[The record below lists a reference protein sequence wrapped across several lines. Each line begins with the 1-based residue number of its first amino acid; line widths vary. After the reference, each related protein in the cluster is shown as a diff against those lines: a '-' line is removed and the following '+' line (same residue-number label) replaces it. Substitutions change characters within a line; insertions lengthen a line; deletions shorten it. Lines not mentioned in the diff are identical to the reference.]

1 MAVSINAQNK
11 KHIFDLLQQ
20 DRASNFGLLQYW
32 LKQILGNR
40 QVDFE
45 SNLIISPDLAWELIA
60 EWGRSVEG
68 NLPIGDRGHR
78 KVLATRLLGYIETN
92 LVGKSSEAAAS
103 YYAMLEQAK
112 QPFAP
117 APADTRSTAAMQDA
131 LLIRKQ
137 MFAAIEQRFLGR
149 LSTEYEKSRF
159 LSKISDLRTR
169 SMVAAILAAD
179 SINLRNNRSDATG
192 SSNLPEHINQLL
204 LSRANDAEINN
215 VIHRAY
221 SQAAE
226 SELSE
231 LIDITNQQ
239 ISQSY
244 PSEQKY
250 LEDVVALRSL
260 PAMSPTLADL
270 PSLVALAVPTAPIKD
285 REILVASLR
294 KSLINAARGGH
305 KSGHQIAKEALAAA
319 GLDPSVVSNFDS
331 ISSYLEEVRLTTSQ
345 QIIGGALRERNPRI
359 LATFSLAAQ
368 LGVSPEIPWLS
379 QNDLNQIEQKILAN
393 YNTKDPLTALE
404 AELKKGAQADLGQIG
419 NLKKL
424 IATRTDF
431 AHYQSQ
437 VRGNPGLA
445 IQDMLAKIRGNA
457 LAIRSPYDHFIQ
469 KIWHGYDK
477 VEDVLNWPANTALNA
492 WEKILEKTSIPIGKT
507 GLKFSI
513 LNPVGFL
520 YDRWI
525 DIEKGIALRTFKWS
539 NKLARS
545 GAWYSGGFR
554 QVADFSR
561 AFFKAD
567 ASWGSA
573 GSLFVE
579 RKWGN
584 VLNWAAQ
591 KANFKSFEALRLG
604 LGQSLELA
612 IKSAGNKIAAGLGD
626 KIATMIGAAT
636 SEAGIGLL
644 ILGAQVAWE
653 VGKAFLQKVKDY
665 LGSVI
670 NGDADNLFGLLP
682 LIKGTVL
689 AVVNFVTLGIP
700 LLLTTIVEA
709 LHGILKVLWDSL
721 VAIFLLALTF
731 SFSIVFVV
739 VLFFFILQTTAR
751 IDVNLSLDS
760 GVGQFIG
767 SILCDSGEGG
777 GKNSSRVQT
786 AACIADIL
794 SKCGMNPLNKTLAQS
809 SKWQCALAST
819 LAASALE
826 VLKESASNYTYL
838 QCVGFVRAI
847 DVANGGPGSGF
858 GDAKT
863 LLTSPPSGYKPV
875 LGVGSCSAGDFFV
888 DTTTGGYGHTG
899 VFIAYGGSTCQVA
912 DANGSGSGVVRGPG
926 SGTWLCSRIAGCLK
940 KI

>member
-1 MAVSINAQNK
+1 MAVGISAQNK
-11 KHIFDLLQQ
+11 QHIFDLLQQ
-20 DRASNFGLLQYW
+20 DRVSNFGLLQYW

-40 QVDFE
+40 PVDFE
-45 SNLIISPDLAWELIA
+45 SNLVISPDLAWELIA
-60 EWGRSVEG
+60 EWGRSIEG

-92 LVGKSSEAAAS
+92 LVGKSAEAAAS

-137 MFAAIEQRFLGR
+137 MLSAIEQKFLGR

-169 SMVAAILAAD
+169 SMVAAMLAAD
-179 SINLRNNRSDATG
+179 SINLRSNQSDATG
-192 SSNLPEHINQLL
+192 SSNLPEHLNQLL

-226 SELSE
+226 PELSE
-231 LIDITNQQ
+231 LVDITNQQ
-239 ISQSY
+239 IAQSY
-244 PSEQKY
+244 ASEQDY
-250 LEDVVALRSL
+250 LEDVAKLRSL
-260 PAMSPTLADL
+260 PSLSPTLADL
-270 PSLVALAVPTAPIKD
+270 PSLVALAVPTAPLKE
-285 REILVASLR
+285 RAALVASLR

-305 KSGHQIAKEALAAA
+305 KSGHQIAKEALAVA

-345 QIIGGALRERNPRI
+345 QIIGGTLRERNPRI

-379 QNDLNQIEQKILAN
+379 QNDLSRIEQKLLAN
-393 YNTKDPLTALE
+393 YNTRDPLTALE
-404 AELKKGAQADLGQIG
+404 AELKKGAQADLNQIG

-437 VRGNPGLA
+437 IRSNPGLA
-445 IQDMLAKIRGNA
+445 IQDMIAKIRGNT
-457 LAIRSPYDHFIQ
+457 LAIRSPYDNFIQ

-477 VEDVLNWPANTALNA
+477 VEDVLNWPANTVLNA
-492 WEKILEKTSIPIGKT
+492 WEKILDKTSIPIGKT
-507 GLKFSI
+507 GLKFSV

-567 ASWGSA
+567 ASWGNAS
-573 GSLFVE
+573 SLFVE

-591 KANFKSFEALRLG
+591 KANFKSFNALKVG
-604 LGQSLELA
+604 LGESLELA

-670 NGDADNLFGLLP
+670 NGDVDNLFGLLP
-682 LIKGTVL
+682 LIKGAVL

-739 VLFFFILQTTAR
+739 VLFFFILQTTVR
-751 IDVNLSLDS
+751 LDVNLSLDS
-760 GVGQFIG
+760 GVGGIIG
-767 SILCDSGEGG
+767 NILCDSEEGG
-777 GKNSSRVQT
+777 NAKAKT
-786 AACIADIL
+786 AACIVEIL
-794 SKCGMNPLNKTLAQS
+794 SKCGINPLTASNAGGS
-809 SKWQCALAST
+809 SWQCVLAST
-819 LAASALE
+819 LA
-826 VLKESASNYTYL
+826 ESAKAELQRSATSYSVL
-838 QCVGFVRAI
+838 QCVGFIVAV
-847 DVANGGPGSGF
+847 DVATGGSGTGF
-858 GDAKT
+858 GNANS
-863 LLTSPPSGYKPV
+863 LLSSPPSGYKAV
-875 LGVGSCSAGDFFV
+875 LGVGSCSPGDFFV
-888 DTTTGGYGHTG
+888 DVSGAWGHTG
-899 VFIAYGGSTCQVA
+899 VFLGNAGAVIKCM
-912 DANGSGSGVVRGPG
+912 DANGGGPGLVRGSDSCVWP
-926 SGTWLCSRIAGCLK
+926 SSKVAGCLK
-940 KI
+940 RN